1 MLKKINIDQVRRGM
15 YVHSVCAS
23 WINSPFWASSFA
35 LDSPEDVQK
44 MLASGVKEL
53 WIDLSKG
60 VDVASDAAA
69 AAPQAVPAPAPD
81 TTGNFRF
88 SKVAATGMAEEM
100 RHAARL
106 VKQSKQ
112 AVSQMFEDARMGRL
126 QKLDSILPL
135 VDELAASV
143 LRNPGALVS
152 LVRLK
157 QADDY
162 TYLHS
167 VAVSAMMVA
176 LGKQLGLEDAELREC
191 GLAGLLHDIGKMAV
205 PLDILNKPGKL
216 SDEEFAKV
224 QRHPSAGHD
233 VLAESG
239 MVPPIALDVCLHHH
253 EKFGGG
259 GYPHGLK
266 GDAISL
272 HARMGAICDVY
283 DAITSN
289 RPYKAGW
296 CPAESLRRMA
306 EWTKAGQFDPTLFAA
321 FVKCIGIFPVGT
333 LVKLKSGRLAV
344 VVDNSKS
351 LLQPQVR
358 VFFSTK
364 SMSYIPPLNLDLAT
378 AGALDSIAGREDQE
392 KWGLTDLSRYWLDAA

>member
-1 MLKKINIDQVRRGM
+1 MIKKITIDQVRQGM
-15 YVHSVCAS
+15 YVHALGGS
-23 WINSPFWASSFA
+23 WLNNPFWAPSFA
-35 LDSPEDVQK
+35 LDSHELVHK
-44 MLASGVKEL
+44 LKNCGVKDL
-53 WIDLSKG
+53 QIDLTKG
-60 VDVASDAAA
+60 IDVAVATE
-69 AAPQAVPAPAPD
+69 AAPVAAEAPRAPAA
-81 TTGNFRF
+81 FRF
-88 SKVAATGMAEEM
+88 QKVQPTGMVDELH
-100 RHAARL
+100 HAARL

-112 AVSQMFEDARMGRL
+112 AVSAMFDDVRMGRL
-126 QKLDSILPL
+126 QDVQTVMPL
-135 VDELAASV
+135 VEDIAASV

-176 LGKQLGLEDAELREC
+176 LGKQIGMSDAELRDC
-191 GLAGLLHDIGKMAV
+191 GMAGLLHDIGKAIV
-205 PLDILNKPGKL
+205 PLEILNKPGKL
-216 SDEEFAKV
+216 TDAEFKAVKEHSQGGHEILV
-224 QRHPSAGHD
+224 KAGN
-233 VLAESG
+233 A
-239 MVPPIALDVCLHHH
+239 PPIALDVCLHHH
-253 EKFGGG
+253 EKFDGS

-283 DAITSN
+283 DAVTSN

-306 EWTKAGQFDPTLFAA
+306 EWAKGGHFDPQLFAA
-321 FVKCIGIFPVGT
+321 FVRCIGIFPVGT

-351 LLQPQVR
+351 LLQPLVR
-358 VFFSTK
+358 IFYSTK
-364 SMSYIPPLNLDLAT
+364 SMSYIPPLSLDLAT
-378 AGALDSIAGREDQE
+378 AGALDSIAGREDAE
-392 KWGLTDLSRYWLDAA
+392 RWGLKDIDRYWLDAA

>member
-1 MLKKINIDQVRRGM
+1 MIKKITIDQVRQGM
-15 YVHSVCAS
+15 YVHALGGS
-23 WINSPFWASSFA
+23 WLNNPFWAPSFA
-35 LDSPEDVQK
+35 VDSHELVHK
-44 MLASGVKEL
+44 LKTCGVKDL
-53 WIDLSKG
+53 QIDLSKG
-60 VDVASDAAA
+60 VDVAGEAET
-69 AAPQAVPAPAPD
+69 APATAIAEAPPAAEV
-81 TTGNFRF
+81 FRF
-88 SKVAATGMAEEM
+88 KKVQATGMVDELH
-100 RHAARL
+100 HAARL

-112 AVSQMFEDARMGRL
+112 AISEMFDDVRMGRL
-126 QKLDSILPL
+126 QDVQTVMPL
-135 VDELAASV
+135 VEDIASSV
-143 LRNPGALVS
+143 IRNPGALVS

-176 LGKQLGLEDAELREC
+176 LGKQIGLSDAELRDC
-191 GLAGLLHDIGKMAV
+191 GLAGLLHDIGKAVV
-205 PLDILNKPGKL
+205 PLAILNKPGKL
-216 SDEEFAKV
+216 TDDEFKAVKQHSLGGYEILVA
-224 QRHPSAGHD
+224 AGN
-233 VLAESG
+233 A
-239 MVPPIALDVCLHHH
+239 PPIALDVCLHHH
-253 EKFGGG
+253 EKFDGT

-283 DAITSN
+283 DAVTSN

-306 EWTKAGQFDPTLFAA
+306 EWAKGGHFDPQLFAA

-351 LLQPQVR
+351 LLQPLVR
-358 VFFSTK
+358 IFYSTK
-364 SMSYIPPLNLDLAT
+364 SMSYIPPLSLDLST
-378 AGALDSIAGREDQE
+378 AGALDSIAGREDAE
-392 KWGLTDLSRYWLDAA
+392 RWGLKDIDRYWLDAA

>member
-1 MLKKINIDQVRRGM
+1 MIKKITIDQVRHGM
-15 YVHSVCAS
+15 YVHALGGS
-23 WINSPFWASSFA
+23 WLNNPFWAPSFA
-35 LDSPEDVQK
+35 LDSHELVHK
-44 MLASGVKEL
+44 LKTCGVSDL

-60 VDVASDAAA
+60 VDVACETE
-69 AAPQAVPAPAPD
+69 AAPAAVAEQTPRAAEA
-81 TTGNFRF
+81 FRF
-88 SKVAATGMAEEM
+88 QKVQPTGMVDELH
-100 RHAARL
+100 HAARL

-112 AVSQMFEDARMGRL
+112 AVSAMFADVRMGRL
-126 QKLDSILPL
+126 QDAQTVMPL
-135 VDELAASV
+135 VDEIASSV

-176 LGKQLGLEDAELREC
+176 LGKQIGLDDAELRDC
-191 GLAGLLHDIGKMAV
+191 GLAGLLHDIGKAVV

-216 SDEEFAKV
+216 TDAEFKAVKE
-224 QRHPSAGHD
+224 HSLAGYEIL
-233 VLAESG
+233 VAAG
-239 MVPPIALDVCLHHH
+239 NAPPIALDVCLHHH
-253 EKFGGG
+253 EKFDGT

-266 GDAISL
+266 GEAISL

-283 DAITSN
+283 DAVTSN

-306 EWTKAGQFDPTLFAA
+306 EWAKGGHFDPQLFAA

-351 LLQPQVR
+351 LLQPLVR
-358 VFFSTK
+358 IFYSTK
-364 SMSYIPPLNLDLAT
+364 AMSYIPPLNLDLAT
-378 AGALDSIAGREDQE
+378 AGALDSIASREDAE
-392 KWGLTDLSRYWLDAA
+392 RWGLKDIDRYWLDAA